1 MQRKLKSTDLLVI
14 VLDILITLI
23 SFAAGYFIRAKIDS
37 LGKPFFSI
45 SEYAWILWIFIPT
58 QYLSFAYFGLYGS
71 KKTNVPLSI
80 AVNLT
85 KAFCITALIAASA
98 VFVMRNDTFSR
109 LMFIIFIC
117 TDFVLLLA
125 ERLAVR
131 AFLVRA
137 IDKNSARKRIIIV
150 CDEGRDRI
158 LKNLRSN
165 DDFLVNIIGFVGIN
179 SGSDL
184 GNIADIYRI
193 VVENTVDE
201 VYFVVNGQMNGKL
214 ENAMKICESLGI
226 TVKVL
231 LDIFNLKFSKTQL
244 SYAGKLP
251 MLTFHTVSLS
261 EGQLMIKRL
270 MDIVGS
276 LIGLALTA
284 VLTVFIAPAIKLD
297 SKGPVFFSQWRV
309 GQNGRKFKIYKFRT
323 MTRDA
328 EAKLSEL
335 MDKNE
340 LSGAVFKMEN
350 DPRITRVGKF
360 LRKTSLDEFPQF
372 FNIFKGDMSLVGTRP
387 PTVGEVEE
395 YKMYHRRRLSIK
407 PGLTG
412 NWQVSGR
419 NEITDFEDIYAL
431 DISYIDNWSLA
442 LDIKILFKTV
452 SAVIFRKGAK

>member
-1 MQRKLKSTDLLVI
+1 M
-14 VLDILITLI
+14 
-23 SFAAGYFIRAKIDS
+23 
-37 LGKPFFSI
+37 
-45 SEYAWILWIFIPT
+45 
-58 QYLSFAYFGLYGS
+58 
-71 KKTNVPLSI
+71 
-80 AVNLT
+80 
-85 KAFCITALIAASA
+85 
-98 VFVMRNDTFSR
+98 
-109 LMFIIFIC
+109 
-117 TDFVLLLA
+117 
-125 ERLAVR
+125 
-131 AFLVRA
+131 
-137 IDKNSARKRIIIV
+137 
-150 CDEGRDRI
+150 
-158 LKNLRSN
+158 
-165 DDFLVNIIGFVGIN
+165 
-179 SGSDL
+179 
-184 GNIADIYRI
+184 
-193 VVENTVDE
+193 ENTIDE
-201 VYFVVNGQMNGKL
+201 VYFVVNGQMSGAL

-244 SYAGKLP
+244 SYAGKIP

-270 MDIVGS
+270 MDIIGS

-350 DPRITRVGKF
+350 DPRITRVGRF

-372 FNIFKGDMSLVGTRP
+372 FNILKGEMSLVGTRP

-395 YKMYHRRRLSIK
+395 YEMYHRRRLSIK